1 VQALLFLLV
10 ERVGLRGRFKLQASF
25 SLALFWCSLMP
36 SLLGG
41 VQSPA
46 ASATKKQ
53 TDAQLIPSCAPAF
66 LFFYLLKTVGY
77 VNFSDPI
84 NPTTPGKE

>member
-1 VQALLFLLV
+1 MVKMV
-10 ERVGLRGRFKLQASF
+10 GYERSLQAASDF
-25 SLALFWCSLMP
+25 LVFAFYMRLDELAIGEF
-36 SLLGG
+36 G

-46 ASATKKQ
+46 TSTIKK
-53 TDAQLIPSCAPAF
+53 TGAQLIPSCAPAF
-66 LFFYLLKTVGY
+66 LIFYLPKTVGY

>member
-1 VQALLFLLV
+1 VRLD
-10 ERVGLRGRFKLQASF
+10 E
-25 SLALFWCSLMP
+25 LAIGEF
-36 SLLGG
+36 G

-53 TDAQLIPSCAPAF
+53 TGAQLTLSCAPAF
-66 LFFYLLKTVGY
+66 QIFYLPKLVGY
-77 VNFSDPI
+77 VNLSDPI